1 MRSAF
6 AYRRTSGPWV
16 SYQYLWN
23 SSRERVGRR
32 RRGKTS
38 FSIGNLLGL
47 QWTAAH
53 LLDQV
58 VLRRPGRGRN
68 LVPRTAPRRR
78 TALRA
83 AKLSGSGAP
92 RAASG
97 GALLLGEHREPL
109 LDPLDQPAQ
118 LLELV
123 TRR

>member
-6 AYRRTSGPWV
+6 ACRRTSGPWV

-47 QWTAAH
+47 QSTAAH

-58 VLRRPGRGRN
+58 VLRRPGTGRN
-68 LVPRTAPRRR
+68 LVPRTARRRR
-78 TALRA
+78 TALR

-97 GALLLGEHREPL
+97 GALLLGEQREPL